1 MMYKDHSKEALG
13 GLISKMTQEGMADQ
27 SKLKR
32 IPVEKLVANPK
43 NFYHVRDVEKLA
55 GLIAVS
61 HHVDPLVVMPQD
73 DGTYMIVSGHRR
85 TAAWKL
91 LLEKGT
97 VCDHTLPCFVW
108 QFKDLHIPQEGREDI
123 VLPAD
128 TAMTIFLIA
137 MNAGQRE
144 RSIDE
149 QLEEIR
155 TMEPVARTLYH
166 QMKQTGA
173 TKGALFRDF
182 FAKNFLNISSSALQR
197 KLSLLRLTEQAKQAL
212 DEKILAK
219 TSASLLVQMTPEDQD
234 AYIDGLRAGTY
245 TGTNAEIMALLHPKQ
260 EMAEEAEAS
269 AESAPDSGRNPDSL
283 PSEPGEMPEE
293 SEAIE
298 EPVSDEPGEAEEAV
312 RQGQE
317 PIAYGGGEERLIE
330 QQEPGTPEP
339 LDTGGFEGAIA
350 PAKATKPKKN
360 ELVISFDKP
369 KSTDNPQEEAQHW
382 FQGIIEGILEHAVAE
397 QEQAE
402 TSGDHLAALQWNVRI
417 AIAKVQL
424 EMLH

>member
-32 IPVEKLVANPK
+32 IPVEQLVANPK

-91 LLEKGT
+91 LLERGT
-97 VCDHTLPCFVW
+97 VSDHTLPCFVW
-108 QFKDLHIPQEGREDI
+108 QFKELHIPQEEGEDI

-155 TMEPVARTLYH
+155 TMEPVARTLYR
-166 QMKQTGA
+166 QIKQSGTMNRG
-173 TKGALFRDF
+173 TLFREF

-197 KLSLLRLTEQAKQAL
+197 KLSLLRLTERAKQAL
-212 DEKILAK
+212 DEKLLAE
-219 TSASLLVQMTPEDQD
+219 TSASLLVQMAPEDQD

-245 TGTNAEIMALLHPKQ
+245 NGTNAEITALLHPEKQ
-260 EMAEEAEAS
+260 EEAPAEPEAFPQDA
-269 AESAPDSGRNPDSL
+269 
-283 PSEPGEMPEE
+283 PEE
-293 SEAIE
+293 SVEDEPDAPEPQDVPEPE
-298 EPVSDEPGEAEEAV
+298 EPDEEPEEDAV

-317 PIAYGGGEERLIE
+317 PIDYGAGEKKPIE
-330 QQEPGTPEP
+330 QQEPGDPEP
-339 LDTGGFEGAIA
+339 LDTEGFDGAVA
-350 PAKATKPKKN
+350 PAKAETPKKN
-360 ELVISFDKP
+360 EMVISFDKP

-382 FQGIIEGILEHAVAE
+382 FQGIIEGILEHAEAE

-402 TSGDHLAALQWNVRI
+402 AAGDHLAALQWNVRI
-417 AIAKVQL
+417 AVAKVQL

>member
-32 IPVEKLVANPK
+32 IPVEQLVANPK

-73 DGTYMIVSGHRR
+73 DETYMIVSGHRR

-91 LLEKGT
+91 LLERGT
-97 VCDHTLPCFVW
+97 VSDHTLPCFVW
-108 QFKDLHIPQEGREDI
+108 QFKELHIPQEEGEDI
-123 VLPAD
+123 VIPAD

-155 TMEPVARTLYH
+155 TMEPVARTLYR
-166 QMKQTGA
+166 QIKQSGTMSRG
-173 TKGALFRDF
+173 TLFREF

-197 KLSLLRLTEQAKQAL
+197 KLSLLRLTERAKEAL
-212 DEKILAK
+212 DEKLLAE

-245 TGTNAEIMALLHPKQ
+245 NGTNAEITSLLHPEKQ
-260 EMAEEAEAS
+260 EDAPKDSEEILQDAPEEPAEDVPDSPNSPEPEEPEKEPTEPEEEAT
-269 AESAPDSGRNPDSL
+269 
-283 PSEPGEMPEE
+283 
-293 SEAIE
+293 
-298 EPVSDEPGEAEEAV
+298 

-317 PIAYGGGEERLIE
+317 PIDYGAGEEKPIE
-330 QQEPGTPEP
+330 QQEPGESEP
-339 LDTGGFEGAIA
+339 LDTEGFEGAVT
-350 PAKATKPKKN
+350 PAKVEAPKKN
-360 ELVISFDKP
+360 EMVISFDKP

-382 FQGIIEGILEHAVAE
+382 FQGIIEGILEHAAAE
-397 QEQAE
+397 QEKAE
-402 TSGDHLAALQWNVRI
+402 AAGDHLAALQWNVRI

>member
-32 IPVEKLVANPK
+32 IPVEQLVANPK

-91 LLEKGT
+91 LLERGT
-97 VCDHTLPCFVW
+97 VSDHTLPCFVW
-108 QFKDLHIPQEGREDI
+108 QFKELHIPQEEGEDI

-155 TMEPVARTLYH
+155 TMEPVARTLYR
-166 QMKQTGA
+166 QIKQSGTMNRG
-173 TKGALFRDF
+173 TLFREF

-197 KLSLLRLTEQAKQAL
+197 KLSLLRLTERAKQAL
-212 DEKILAK
+212 DEKLLAE
-219 TSASLLVQMTPEDQD
+219 TSASLLVQMAPEDQD

-245 TGTNAEIMALLHPKQ
+245 NGTNAEITALLHPEKQ
-260 EMAEEAEAS
+260 EEAS
-269 AESAPDSGRNPDSL
+269 AEPEAFPQDAP
-283 PSEPGEMPEE
+283 
-293 SEAIE
+293 E
-298 EPVSDEPGEAEEAV
+298 EPVEDEPGAPEPQDVPEPEEPDAEPEEDAV

-317 PIAYGGGEERLIE
+317 PIDYGAGEEKPIE
-330 QQEPGTPEP
+330 QQEPGDPEP
-339 LDTGGFEGAIA
+339 LDTEGFDGDVA
-350 PAKATKPKKN
+350 PAKTEAPKKN
-360 ELVISFDKP
+360 EMVISFDKP

-382 FQGIIEGILEHAVAE
+382 FQGIIEGILEHAEAE

-402 TSGDHLAALQWNVRI
+402 AAGDHLAALQWNVRI
-417 AIAKVQL
+417 AVAKVQL

>member
-32 IPVEKLVANPK
+32 IPIENLVANPK

-61 HHVDPLVVMPQD
+61 HHVDPLVVMQQD

-91 LLEKGT
+91 LLEQGM
-97 VCDHTLPCFVW
+97 VSDHTLPCFVW
-108 QFKDLHIPQEGREDI
+108 QFKDLHIPQEGSEDI

-155 TMEPVARTLYH
+155 MMEPVARTLYR
-166 QMKQTGA
+166 QMKQSGTMS
-173 TKGALFRDF
+173 KGALFREF

-197 KLSLLRLTEQAKQAL
+197 KLSLLRLTEQARRAL

-219 TSASLLVQMTPEDQD
+219 TSASLLVQMTPEEQN

-245 TGTNAEIMALLHPKQ
+245 IGTNAEIMALLHPEK
-260 EMAEEAEAS
+260 EPAAEEGAS
-269 AESAPDSGRNPDSL
+269 VEPASDGEELPDTMPQEPEKAPESPT
-283 PSEPGEMPEE
+283 PEDME
-293 SEAIE
+293 I
-298 EPVSDEPGEAEEAV
+298 DEPAEEAV

-317 PIAYGGGEERLIE
+317 PIDYEEGEKREIE

-339 LDTGGFEGAIA
+339 LDTEGFDGAIA
-350 PAKATKPKKN
+350 PAKAAKPKKN

-382 FQGIIEGILEHAVAE
+382 FQGIIEGILEHAEAE

-402 TSGDHLAALQWNVRI
+402 ASGDHLVALQWNVRI

>member
-32 IPVEKLVANPK
+32 IPVEQLAANPK
-43 NFYHVRDVEKLA
+43 NFYHVRDIEKLA

-91 LLEKGT
+91 LLERGT
-97 VCDHTLPCFVW
+97 VSDHTLPCFVW
-108 QFKDLHIPQEGREDI
+108 QFKELHIPQEEGEDI
-123 VLPAD
+123 VIPAD
-128 TAMTIFLIA
+128 TVMTIFLIA
-137 MNAGQRE
+137 MNTGQRE

-155 TMEPVARTLYH
+155 TMEPVARTLYR
-166 QMKQTGA
+166 QIKQSGTMNRG
-173 TKGALFRDF
+173 TLFREF

-197 KLSLLRLTEQAKQAL
+197 KLSLLRLTERAKQAL
-212 DEKILAK
+212 DEKLLAE
-219 TSASLLVQMTPEDQD
+219 TSASLLVQMAPEDQD

-245 TGTNAEIMALLHPKQ
+245 NGTNAEITALLHPEKQ
-260 EMAEEAEAS
+260 EEAPAEPEAFPQDA
-269 AESAPDSGRNPDSL
+269 
-283 PSEPGEMPEE
+283 PEE
-293 SEAIE
+293 SVEDEPDAPELQDLPEPE
-298 EPVSDEPGEAEEAV
+298 EPDEEPEEDTV

-317 PIAYGGGEERLIE
+317 PIDYGAGEEKPIE
-330 QQEPGTPEP
+330 QQEPGDPEP
-339 LDTGGFEGAIA
+339 LDTEGFDGAVA
-350 PAKATKPKKN
+350 PAKTEAPKKN
-360 ELVISFDKP
+360 EMVISFDKP

-382 FQGIIEGILEHAVAE
+382 FQGIIEGILEHAEAE

-402 TSGDHLAALQWNVRI
+402 AAGDHLAALQWNVRI
-417 AIAKVQL
+417 AVAKVQL

>member
-32 IPVEKLVANPK
+32 IPVEQLVANPK

-91 LLEKGT
+91 LLERGT
-97 VCDHTLPCFVW
+97 VSDHTLPCFVW
-108 QFKDLHIPQEGREDI
+108 QFKELHIPQEEGEDI

-155 TMEPVARTLYH
+155 TMEPVARTLYR
-166 QMKQTGA
+166 QIKQSGTMNRG
-173 TKGALFRDF
+173 TLFREF

-197 KLSLLRLTEQAKQAL
+197 KLSLLRLTERAKQAL
-212 DEKILAK
+212 DEKLLAE
-219 TSASLLVQMTPEDQD
+219 TSASLLVQMTPEDQN

-245 TGTNAEIMALLHPKQ
+245 NGTNAEITALLHPEKQ
-260 EMAEEAEAS
+260 EAAPAPAPAEPEDFLQDA
-269 AESAPDSGRNPDSL
+269 
-283 PSEPGEMPEE
+283 PEE
-293 SEAIE
+293 PAGDVQEPQDGPTPE
-298 EPVSDEPGEAEEAV
+298 EPDEEPEEDTV

-317 PIAYGGGEERLIE
+317 PIDYGAGEEMPIE
-330 QQEPGTPEP
+330 QQEPGEPEP
-339 LDTGGFEGAIA
+339 LDTEGFDGAVA
-350 PAKATKPKKN
+350 PAKAEAPKKN
-360 ELVISFDKP
+360 EMVISFDKP

-382 FQGIIEGILEHAVAE
+382 FQGIIEGILEHAEAE

-402 TSGDHLAALQWNVRI
+402 AAGDHLVALQWNVRI
-417 AIAKVQL
+417 AVAKVQL